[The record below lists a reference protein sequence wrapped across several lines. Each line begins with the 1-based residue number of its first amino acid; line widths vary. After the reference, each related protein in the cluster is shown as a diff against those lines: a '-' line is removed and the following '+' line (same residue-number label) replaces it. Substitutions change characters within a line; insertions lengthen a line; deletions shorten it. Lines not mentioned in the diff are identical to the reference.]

1 MTSKPPTE
9 SYFQALERLET
20 CLETPIVPGELPQWS
35 EDVCAAVEEVSQEF
49 AENVLGV
56 HAGIYQDIVSEDPG
70 LDARV
75 DELRRKDDRLQ
86 SQLAA
91 LASEFKALC
100 KSAND
105 LEPDE
110 ARLADQIDAAT
121 QHGLDFVI
129 QSRKQEHALSTWYLE
144 AFERDRGT
152 AD

>member
-1 MTSKPPTE
+1 MTSTRPTE

-20 CLETPIVPGELPQWS
+20 CLETPIVPGELRQWS
-35 EDVCAAVEEVSQEF
+35 DDVCAAIEDVSQEF
-49 AENVLGV
+49 AENVLGI
-56 HAGIYQDIVSEDPG
+56 HAGIYQDIVNEDPG

-75 DELRRKDDRLQ
+75 EELRKEDNRLQ

-91 LASEFKALC
+91 IASEFHALS

-105 LEPDE
+105 VEPDE
-110 ARLADQIDAAT
+110 AQLTDQIDAAT

-129 QSRKQEHALSTWYLE
+129 QSRKQERALSTWYLE
-144 AFERDRGT
+144 AFDRDRGT